1 MSLLSAS
8 LRLCGE
14 MTKAILLDIE
24 GTTTPISFVHD
35 TLFPY
40 SKARIGGFVLDNLAE
55 LKFEIEQLS
64 EEQAN
69 DPEYKADLQPDSPNS
84 VSDYLKFLIDQ
95 DRKTTPLKSIQGII
109 WRSGYESGEIVSPV
123 FDDVPPAFKRWKEAG
138 KRIAIYS
145 SGSVL
150 AQKLLFRHTEH
161 GDLTPFISDHFDTR
175 IGDKKTAS
183 SYWNIAKELEI
194 NANEILF
201 VSDSVPEL
209 DAARYGGYQTALSIR
224 PGNAPI
230 SNDAGHRMIRTF
242 ADLE

>member
-1 MSLLSAS
+1 
-8 LRLCGE
+8 

-24 GTTTPISFVHD
+24 GTTTPISFVHE

-40 SKARIGGFVLDNLAE
+40 SKARIGGFVLDNFSE
-55 LKFEIEQLS
+55 LKFEIEQLTK
-64 EEQAN
+64 EHCN
-69 DPEYKADLQPDSPNS
+69 DPQYKSDLRPDSPNS

-95 DRKTTPLKSIQGII
+95 DRKSTPLKSIQGMI
-109 WRSGYESGEIVSPV
+109 WKSGYESGEIVSPV
-123 FDDVPPAFKRWKEAG
+123 FDDVPPALKRWKEAG

-150 AQKLLFRHTEH
+150 AQKLLFGHTER
-161 GDLTPFISDHFDTR
+161 GDLTPFISDHFDTG

-194 NANEILF
+194 DATEILF
-201 VSDSVPEL
+201 VSDSIPEL
-209 DAARYGGYQTALSIR
+209 DAARYGGYQTALSFR
-224 PGNAPI
+224 PGNAAI
-230 SNDAGHRMIRTF
+230 DDGNTHQTVTTF